1 MFRTLLIVVLLA
13 GCSTKII
20 PETSNQFQ
28 VVGYAQLTQVTTEV
42 RDACAEKLIDKALCV
57 DLYGKIKTTAE
68 LIDSNQNSGR
78 AADLINY
85 IRSKL

>member
-1 MFRTLLIVVLLA
+1 MFKIILMIFFIS
-13 GCSTKII
+13 GCSTQVI
-20 PETSNQFQ
+20 PKTSKQFQ

-42 RDACAEKLIDKALCV
+42 RDACAEKLITKKVCV
-57 DLYGKIKTTAE
+57 DLYGKIRTTAK
-68 LIDSNQNSGR
+68 LIDSNQNSGG